1 MSIWIKFWA
10 PGKKTKGKVPENE
23 EKNFM
28 LIFVLLRVLCGEKIM
43 KEKTIGILGGMGP
56 EATVDC
62 HARIIQNTPA
72 KTDQQHLRVVI
83 DSNPK
88 VPDRTAAITGKGPSP
103 VPVLVNGCRALQ
115 AAGADFIIIP
125 CVSAHFYLA
134 EIRRQVK
141 LPILSIYDAVA
152 DTISSDH
159 PDIRTVGL
167 MGTSGTISGGLF
179 QKRLAAANCKTIV
192 PDDRQQAKVMA
203 AIYDIKNSAA
213 PRSRKQITLDLVA
226 VALSLVSEGA
236 QGIIAGCTEIPLALA
251 QQHLSV
257 PYFDA
262 LTILARAAI
271 IEAGRKPVS

>member
-1 MSIWIKFWA
+1 
-10 PGKKTKGKVPENE
+10 V
-23 EKNFM
+23 
-28 LIFVLLRVLCGEKIM
+28 

-62 HARIIQNTPA
+62 YAKIIQNTPA
-72 KTDQQHLRVVI
+72 KTDQQHLRVII

-179 QKRLAAANCKTIV
+179 QKRLAAANCETIV
-192 PDDRQQAKVMA
+192 PDDSQQAKVMA
-203 AIYDIKNSAA
+203 AIYDIKNSAS
-213 PRSRKQITLDLVA
+213 PRSPKQITLDLVA
-226 VALSLVSEGA
+226 VALSLLSAGA

>member
-1 MSIWIKFWA
+1 
-10 PGKKTKGKVPENE
+10 
-23 EKNFM
+23 
-28 LIFVLLRVLCGEKIM
+28 M

-62 HARIIQNTPA
+62 YARIIKNTPA
-72 KTDQQHLRVVI
+72 KTDQQHLRVII

-103 VPVLVNGCRALQ
+103 VPILVDGCRSLQ
-115 AAGADFIIIP
+115 AAGADFIVIP

-134 EIRRQVK
+134 EIRQQIK

-152 DTISSDH
+152 NAISSDH
-159 PDIRTVGL
+159 RDIKTVGL
-167 MGTSGTISGGLF
+167 MATTGTIGGGLF
-179 QKRLAAANCKTIV
+179 QKRLATANVRTIV
-192 PDDRQQAKVMA
+192 PDDIQQTRVMA
-203 AIYDIKNSAA
+203 AIYDIKNSAT
-213 PRSRKQITLDLVA
+213 PRSRKQITSDLVA
-226 VALSLVSEGA
+226 VAQRLASNGA
-236 QGIIAGCTEIPLALA
+236 QGIVAGCTEIPLALE

-271 IEAGRKPVS
+271 VEAGLRPLVTP